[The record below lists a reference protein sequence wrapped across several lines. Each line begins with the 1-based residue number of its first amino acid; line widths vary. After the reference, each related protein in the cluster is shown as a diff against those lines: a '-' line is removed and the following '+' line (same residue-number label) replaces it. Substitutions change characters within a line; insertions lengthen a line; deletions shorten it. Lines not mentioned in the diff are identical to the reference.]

1 MVALQWNELALLLEA
16 QQTVDDLSALWT
28 TVDVITKRYD
38 HVTWSRCNGL
48 EDYFQGTGTA
58 VDITNGDGSARW
70 RIVQGL
76 CREHCSAESMW

>member
-1 MVALQWNELALLLEA
+1 
-16 QQTVDDLSALWT
+16 
-28 TVDVITKRYD
+28 
-38 HVTWSRCNGL
+38 
-48 EDYFQGTGTA
+48 